1 MKRYSV
7 TEEIVMNPALEEKL
21 KILKPYYIH
30 IRCGRIE
37 KWTQGPYHDEVGY
50 IRVPKEMFDTIRD
63 IIDDWED

>member
-7 TEEIVMNPALEEKL
+7 TEEIVMNPD
-21 KILKPYYIH
+21 YIH